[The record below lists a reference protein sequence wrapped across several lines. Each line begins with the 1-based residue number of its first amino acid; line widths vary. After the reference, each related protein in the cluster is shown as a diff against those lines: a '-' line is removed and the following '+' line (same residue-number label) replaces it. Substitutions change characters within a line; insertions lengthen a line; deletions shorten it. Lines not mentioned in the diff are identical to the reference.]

1 MIIVYDSSRNEQ
13 FLICLVIIGPLPR
26 TFGDFWRMVWEEQV
40 MVIVMTTKYVPVYYE
55 LCLMRLDGNNHFV
68 VFFNL

>member
-40 MVIVMTTKYVPVYYE
+40 MVIVMTTKYVYYE
-55 LCLMRLDGNNHFV
+55 LCLMRLDGNNNFV

>member
-1 MIIVYDSSRNEQ
+1 MIIVFDNSRYEK
-13 FLICLVIIGPLPR
+13 FLIFLVIIGPLPR

-40 MVIVMTTKYVPVYYE
+40 MVIVMTTKYVYYE
-55 LCLMRLDGNNHFV
+55 QSLMRLDGYSYFV

>member
-40 MVIVMTTKYVPVYYE
+40 MVIVMTTKYVYYE
-55 LCLMRLDGNNHFV
+55 RLDGNNHFV